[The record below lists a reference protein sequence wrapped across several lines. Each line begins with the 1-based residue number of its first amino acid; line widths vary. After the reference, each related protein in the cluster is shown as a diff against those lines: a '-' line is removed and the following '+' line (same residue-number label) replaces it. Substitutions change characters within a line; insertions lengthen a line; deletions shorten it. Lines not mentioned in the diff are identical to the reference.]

1 MPRTSWRFLG
11 WSEAHPLAERT
22 IHCEETVER
31 AARRPRKRPLL
42 GINHSARPIRLYSR
56 AGTRKGRAPAWVAS
70 PSIPV
75 LIVLLSGVRFPVAL
89 RIITLRVGRP
99 IPVAALATRPL
110 AGLVF
115 LAGLTGAFALV
126 LLELV
131 LSLLARSAVR
141 ILIGLLLIT
150 HCCLPRNA
158 GAKVSATNV
167 RQQTLSQSNARLK
180 RCVGSPVFAGEE
192 PLPRRRACINRAAC
206 CSFQRLSHEVRF

>member
-42 GINHSARPIRLYSR
+42 GTNHSARPIRLYSR

-70 PSIPV
+70 LSIPV
-75 LIVLLSGVRFPVAL
+75 LVRFPVAL

-150 HCCLPRNA
+150 HC
-158 GAKVSATNV
+158 
-167 RQQTLSQSNARLK
+167 
-180 RCVGSPVFAGEE
+180 
-192 PLPRRRACINRAAC
+192 
-206 CSFQRLSHEVRF
+206 